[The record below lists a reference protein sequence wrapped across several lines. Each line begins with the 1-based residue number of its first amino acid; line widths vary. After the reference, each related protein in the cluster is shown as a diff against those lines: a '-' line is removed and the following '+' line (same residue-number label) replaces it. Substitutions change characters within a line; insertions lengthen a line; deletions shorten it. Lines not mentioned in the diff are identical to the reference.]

1 MVDYYAK
8 LEEIVDRTEE
18 IIEREGL
25 RSVFAALAEICSAK
39 ARTKPHNIVA
49 LDALQHTSRCCPS
62 WSFTTKYRFAFL
74 DRPGRREA
82 GGEY

>member
-49 LDALQHTSRCCPS
+49 LPRVHQ
-62 WSFTTKYRFAFL
+62 
-74 DRPGRREA
+74 GRRVPQA
-82 GGEY
+82 PQACGS